1 MRRDEGKAVG
11 LEAVEIVLLEVSV
24 KYLLVFG
31 RVGPDLSSVRTL
43 VLRAADF
50 AGQVSFA
57 AGVGFQEVAAVGAE
71 DERSNGGHV
80 CGMSLITCNLL
91 VCEYVGLSICL

>member
-11 LEAVEIVLLEVSV
+11 LEAVEMVLLEVSV
-24 KYLLVFG
+24 KY
-31 RVGPDLSSVRTL
+31 PISIWSSRSGYFFSSLHTL

-50 AGQVSFA
+50 AGQECFA

-80 CGMSLITCNLL
+80 CGMCLITCKFL
-91 VCEYVGLSICL
+91 VCEYVFGL